1 MISEDIYNNFK
12 PTYLMIKE
20 HEITG
25 LQYLCKTTKKDP
37 IKYNGSGVYWKR
49 HIKIYGKEHIKT
61 IWYELFTD
69 IDELVSTALALSENF
84 DVVNSDRWANL
95 IPENG
100 LDGGYG
106 NAKNLLSVTEQRIKQ
121 GTHNFQ
127 KKGHS
132 SLVQKRRIE
141 NGTHHFLTLSAKRV
155 TDGTHNFLK
164 SNRNFISHS
173 GPRRSRERR
182 SRERRSRD
190 TSHIIRDMSYMI
202 LVQKERVENGTHNFQ
217 NGDHKKNLAKRII
230 YKEVYQLYKQLN
242 MKIPRN
248 TFMRSDEYLENIKV
262 SLINSLS
269 QLN

>member
-1 MISEDIYNNFK
+1 MISEDIYNFK

-20 HEITG
+20 HKITG

-37 IKYNGSGVYWKR
+37 IKYNGSGVYWKS

-61 IWYELFTD
+61 IWCELFTD
-69 IDELVSTALALSENF
+69 VDELVDTALALSENF
-84 DVVNSDRWANL
+84 DIVNSDRWANL

-100 LDGGYG
+100 LDGGGGG
-106 NAKNLLSVTEQRIKQ
+106 NAKHLLSVTEQRIKQ

-127 KKGHS
+127 NKGHS
-132 SLVQKRRIE
+132 SLVQKQRIE

-155 TDGTHNFLK
+155 TEGTHNFLK
-164 SNRNFISHS
+164 SNRNFINHS
-173 GPRRSRERR
+173 GTSHA
-182 SRERRSRD
+182 RD

-217 NGDHKKNLAKRII
+217 NSEHKKNLAKRII

-242 MKIPRN
+242 IKIPRN

-262 SLINSLS
+262 SLINSLLE
-269 QLN
+269 LN